1 MAEFSKQGVLSILGT
16 VLYTG
21 TESAI
26 GLSKIISLR
35 FNNPGAYDLKLAK
48 FDYLTG
54 TTNTIY
60 DLSLSAGDTLT
71 DNFAY
76 VLNPGDQ
83 LIAKSNIIGTTYYVY
98 GIDYATNG

>member
-1 MAEFSKQGVLSILGT
+1 MAEFSKQGTLSTLGT

-21 TESAI
+21 TDSVGA
-26 GLSKIISLR
+26 LSKIVSLR

-48 FDYLTG
+48 VDYATS
-54 TTNTIY
+54 TVNTIY

-71 DNFAY
+71 DNLTYA
-76 VLNPGDQ
+76 LNPGDQ
-83 LIAKSNIIGTTYYVY
+83 LIATSNIAGTTYYVY